1 MEVVEMTRLVLLLAL
16 TFTLAAGSASAAPQS
31 HVVSNTGWFCPT
43 LGQIVN
49 AGGGYSYVCW
59 SYRWFLVHREG

>member
-1 MEVVEMTRLVLLLAL
+1 MRRLVILFAL
-16 TFTLAAGSASAAPQS
+16 VLAGSAAAAPQS

-43 LGQIVN
+43 LGQTVN